1 MKYSMIE
8 TILVT
13 GATGTVGSEV
23 VKQLSKEDKKD
34 INIRAAIHSQNK
46 FDNLK
51 QVVDN
56 ERIEFVSLDY
66 SDPKTVHE
74 AFTNID
80 KIFLLTMP
88 SPNSVDIASNVIKE
102 AKKNGIKHIVK
113 LSVMNAEAQPGYA
126 MGRLH
131 RQEEKIIEESGIP
144 YTFLPPTSF
153 MQNFVNF
160 FGQTIKSENIFYFHG
175 GDIKISFIDA
185 RDIAAVAVKTLLDFE
200 EGPNNYSNKSYNI
213 TGQESLSYS
222 QAAEIL
228 SKELGR
234 RISYIDISE
243 EDARKGMMQSGM
255 SNWLIDIIIDSLN
268 YIIRGDYGSQTSTVF
283 EQITGQKPISFDQ
296 FVRDYSRYFK

>member
-1 MKYSMIE
+1 MIE
-8 TILVT
+8 TILIT

-46 FDNLK
+46 VDNLK
-51 QVVDN
+51 QVVGN
-56 ERIEFVSLDY
+56 ERIQVVSLDY

-80 KIFLLTMP
+80 KIFLLTIP

-113 LSVMNAEAQPGYA
+113 LSVMNADAQPGYA
-126 MGRLH
+126 MGQSH

-144 YTFLPPTSF
+144 YTFLRPTSF

-160 FGQTIKSENIFYFHG
+160 FGQTIRSQNIFYFHG
-175 GDIKISFIDA
+175 ADIKISFIDA
-185 RDIAAVAVKTLLDFE
+185 RDIAAVAVKILLDFE
-200 EGPNNYSNKSYNI
+200 EGPNNYSNKAYNI

-234 RISYIDISE
+234 RISYMDISE
-243 EDARKGMMQSGM
+243 EDAREGMMQSGM
-255 SNWLIDIIIDSLN
+255 SNWLIDIIIDGLN
-268 YIIRGDYGSQTSTVF
+268 YIIRGDYGSQTSPVF
-283 EQITGQKPISFDQ
+283 EQITGRKPISFDQ